1 MTVLIIRPENKCGQT
16 CSYFRSQG
24 IACEGLP
31 LMTLEPIESKLA
43 DFHTK
48 LLSLS
53 QGDWIISTST
63 FASELVANE
72 LNALKN
78 NDKYVQSLQGV
89 TWFAIGEKSA
99 QILMSE
105 NLPLPGKV
113 FFPENETSEGL
124 LAHLE
129 KFSTYDTKV
138 EVFPEKRRKII
149 ILKGEGGRTL
159 LRDSLAAKGD
169 RVMESDLYRRKI
181 VEPAMLSKSWYQS
194 HISCVVVTSGELLQA
209 AFQYFGDNNQWLKLL
224 PWVVVSERMANIAKD
239 YGIKTIFVSGAANN
253 GALLS
258 TVSVVC
264 ASRDQQNTD

>member
-1 MTVLIIRPENKCGQT
+1 MTVLIVRPENKCEQT
-16 CSYFRSQG
+16 CSYFRSHG
-24 IACEGLP
+24 VTCEGLP
-31 LMTLEPIESKLA
+31 LMALEAVENKLA
-43 DFHTK
+43 HLHAI

-53 QGDWIISTST
+53 ADDWIISTST
-63 FASELVANE
+63 FASKLVINE
-72 LNALKN
+72 FKTLKN
-78 NDKYVQSLQGV
+78 TDKVFQSLQGV
-89 TWFAIGEKSA
+89 SWFAIGEKSA

-105 NLPLPGKV
+105 NLPLPRKV
-113 FFPENETSEGL
+113 IFPKKETSEGL

-138 EVFPEKRRKII
+138 EVFPEKKRKII

-159 LRDSLAAKGD
+159 LRDSLAAKGHQ
-169 RVMESDLYRRKI
+169 VMESDLYKRKI

-209 AFQYFGDNNQWLKLL
+209 TFQYFGDDNQWLRLL

-239 YGIKTIFVSGAANN
+239 YGIKTIFVSPAANN

-258 TVSVVC
+258 TISAVY
-264 ASRDQQNTD
+264 ASRE